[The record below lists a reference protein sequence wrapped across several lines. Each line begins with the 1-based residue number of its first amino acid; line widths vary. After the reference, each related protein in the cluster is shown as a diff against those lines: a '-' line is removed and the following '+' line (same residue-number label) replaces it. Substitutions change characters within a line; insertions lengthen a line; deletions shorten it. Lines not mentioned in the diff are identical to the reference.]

1 MTLHQFIE
9 WDKHTSEKLRL
20 NSGHRGWWTLAAILA
35 HSGDSWWWLT
45 ALFLV
50 WLVDKIWKLF
60 KGQTI
65 EFTALLAVSIL
76 TLAVIILAIK
86 FIVRRSR
93 PKGEWG
99 EFYRKNDPHSF
110 PSGHAAR
117 SFLIAFIALVY
128 GPLWLGIALLIWAFL
143 VSLAR
148 VMMGVHYLSDV
159 IVGMLLGLL
168 WGWIF
173 TFIAKPIMTAL
184 PWVFA

>member
-1 MTLHQFIE
+1 MTWKKIID

-20 NSGHRGWWTLAAILA
+20 NRKHRGWWFLTAFFA

-45 ALFLV
+45 ALLLV

-60 KGQTI
+60 KGKTI
-65 EFTALLAVSIL
+65 QFTAVLAIAIL
-76 TLAVIILAIK
+76 SLAIIILVIK

-99 EFYRKNDPHSF
+99 KIYRKNDPHSF

-117 SFLIAFIALVY
+117 SFLIALIALFL
-128 GPLWLGIALLIWAFL
+128 GPLWLGIALLVWAIL
-143 VSLAR
+143 VSIAR

-159 IVGMLLGLL
+159 IVGMIVGLL
-168 WGWIF
+168 WGWVVILL
-173 TFIAKPIMTAL
+173 AKPVISAFPFIT
-184 PWVFA
+184 